1 MRFSRSLG
9 ILLAFAGLQVVF
21 AQAMPDTL
29 WLYKNGIVDTERY
42 WYEIG
47 LCDTFVIN
55 TDCFY
60 PTDTGDAY
68 DSAYINFDYQFT
80 TANQGYSG
88 FKIFWDMGMV
98 TFNATEYDSMC
109 FMHKGPLP
117 NHIVKMMWVKG
128 EGCGGPKTY
137 QDFGEFASS
146 TTWKRESIWFPTDFK
161 KTGLFELRMQIYN
174 ADGSATVSDPG
185 CLKID
190 NIGFVRKNTNG
201 VSHAKRAPAVSGASR
216 SFVPT
221 SSGKVTLAVY
231 SLQGEQL
238 FKGLVDV
245 AAGKR
250 YDVGQFAR
258 SNSNL
263 PAQWI
268 QCVQITGSGV
278 NITGK
283 VCR

>member
-1 MRFSRSLG
+1 MKVRLAFG
-9 ILLAFAGLQVVF
+9 VILAFASLQAVW
-21 AQAMPDTL
+21 AQQMPDTL
-29 WLYKNGIVDTERY
+29 WLFKDVITDTEKY

-60 PTDTGDAY
+60 PTDTGDKY
-68 DSAYINFDYQFT
+68 DSTYINFDYQFG
-80 TANQGYSG
+80 NPHPGYAG
-88 FKIFWDMGMV
+88 FKIFWDRGMV
-98 TFNATEYDSMC
+98 TFNATEFDSMI

-117 NHIVKMMWVKG
+117 GHKVHMIWAKG
-128 EGCGGPKTY
+128 EGCGGPITY
-137 QDFGEFASS
+137 QDFGDFQSS
-146 TTWKRESIWFPTDFK
+146 TEWKREAIQFPAGFL

-174 ADGSATVSDPG
+174 DGGTDTTSAPG
-185 CLKID
+185 CLKLD
-190 NIGFVRKNTNG
+190 NLGFIRKSTEG
-201 VSHAKRAPAVSGASR
+201 VSNAKHAPAVSGTSR
-216 SFVPT
+216 YFVPKV
-221 SSGKVTLAVY
+221 SGKVTLAVY

-238 FKGLVDV
+238 FKGLIDV

-263 PAQWI
+263 PSQWI
-268 QCVQITGSGV
+268 HCVQITGSGV